1 MRENCTSGSVRGEG
15 GNILTYSAG
24 DFDNAS
30 RLIELLEARVGVG
43 LQRALVELQVPL
55 RVLALAVRG
64 VGEPY
69 RGRGLVARGPVV
81 AHIGPEPSGLGLAV
95 PGASTGTGVSSAY
108 NFVAARTCFRTAS
121 TNGLS
126 NSLVAPTHPASV
138 ERSRSTPSRA

>member
-95 PGASTGTGVSSAY
+95 SWSEHRDRGVDNPTDEDLSVGTPVIGM
-108 NFVAARTCFRTAS
+108 
-121 TNGLS
+121 
-126 NSLVAPTHPASV
+126 
-138 ERSRSTPSRA
+138 